1 MRLLLNFLVI
11 LMVLGLFNCK
21 SNSELM
27 NSYPNL
33 LTFSHQGKE
42 YKILGF
48 FPQDSDGFNLLI
60 RKKQNKI
67 VLKCIDKQQDGVLDE
82 VIVGDITL
90 EEANN
95 IYQEGILIAI
105 ENGSLQ
111 EKQFEHYYLTSDIGN
126 IFELRTYI
134 PVDGEPYNI
143 FAVKPINDGRTYVLR
158 DLEANGSLDYFEE
171 GEGELE
177 LFQSY
182 YDKIVQKGISGNK
195 IKLSDGMY
203 YVRK

>member
-1 MRLLLNFLVI
+1 MKIIINFIVILIFLV
-11 LMVLGLFNCK
+11 LNNCA

-33 LTFSHQGKE
+33 LTFSHQGEE
-42 YKILGF
+42 YKIVGF

-60 RKKQNKI
+60 KKEQNKI
-67 VLKCIDKQQDGVLDE
+67 LLKCIDRQQDGVLDE

-95 IYQEGILIAI
+95 IYQEGILMAL
-105 ENGSLQ
+105 ENGALK
-111 EKQFEHYYLTSDIGN
+111 EKEFEHYYLISDMGN
-126 IFELRTYI
+126 IFELRTYV
-134 PVDGEPYNI
+134 PVDGETYNI
-143 FAVKPINDGRTYVLR
+143 FSVKQIIDGRTYVLR
-158 DLEANGSLDYFEE
+158 DLEADGSLDYFEE

-182 YDKIVQKGISGNK
+182 YDEVVQKGISGNK
-195 IKLSDGMY
+195 IKFSAGIY
-203 YVRK
+203 YVMK

>member
-1 MRLLLNFLVI
+1 MF
-11 LMVLGLFNCK
+11 LGLNNCT

-33 LTFSHQGKE
+33 LTFSYQGEE

-48 FPQDSDGFNLLI
+48 FPQDLDGFNLLI
-60 RKKQNKI
+60 RKEQNRI
-67 VLKCIDKQQDGVLDE
+67 LLKCIDRQQDGILDE
-82 VIVGDITL
+82 VVVGDITL

-95 IYQEGILIAI
+95 IYQEGILIAL
-105 ENGSLQ
+105 ENGSLK
-111 EKQFEHYYLTSDIGN
+111 EKQYDHYYLISDMGK
-126 IFELRTYI
+126 IFELRTYV

-143 FAVKPINDGRTYVLR
+143 FAVKPISDGRTYVLR
-158 DLEANGSLDYFEE
+158 DLEADGSLDYFEE

-182 YDKIVQKGISGNK
+182 YDKVVQKGISENN
-195 IKLSDGMY
+195 IKLSNGVY
-203 YVRK
+203 YVRN

>member
-1 MRLLLNFLVI
+1 MKLLLNFSMI
-11 LMVLGLFNCK
+11 LMFLGLINCTSK
-21 SNSELM
+21 SELM

-60 RKKQNKI
+60 RKEQNKI
-67 VLKCIDKQQDGVLDE
+67 LLKCIDKQQDGVLDE

-105 ENGSLQ
+105 ENGSLK
-111 EKQFEHYYLTSDIGN
+111 EKQFEHYYLTSDMGN
-126 IFELRTYI
+126 IFELRTYV
-134 PVDGEPYNI
+134 PVDGETYNI
-143 FAVKPINDGRTYVLR
+143 FAVKPISDGRTYVLR
-158 DLEANGSLDYFEE
+158 DLEADGSLDYFEE

-182 YDKIVQKGISGNK
+182 YDKVVQKGISGNK
-195 IKLSDGMY
+195 IKLSDGVY
-203 YVRK
+203 YVRN

>member
-1 MRLLLNFLVI
+1 MKLIINIIVI
-11 LMVLGLFNCK
+11 LMFLGLNHCT

-33 LTFSHQGKE
+33 LTFSYQGEE

-48 FPQDSDGFNLLI
+48 FPQDLDGFNLLI
-60 RKKQNKI
+60 RKEQNRI
-67 VLKCIDKQQDGVLDE
+67 LLKCIDRQQDGILDE
-82 VIVGDITL
+82 VVVGDITL

-95 IYQEGILIAI
+95 IYQEGILIAL
-105 ENGSLQ
+105 ENGSLK
-111 EKQFEHYYLTSDIGN
+111 EKQYDHYYLISDMGK
-126 IFELRTYI
+126 IFELRTYV

-143 FAVKPINDGRTYVLR
+143 FAVKPISDGRTYVLR
-158 DLEANGSLDYFEE
+158 DLEADGSLDYFEE

-182 YDKIVQKGISGNK
+182 YDKVVQKGISENN
-195 IKLSDGMY
+195 IKLSNGVY
-203 YVRK
+203 YVRN